1 MKSFDLNLAEDHP
14 VCTRTGLKARILCTD
29 RKDMIYPIVA
39 LVCEPYNLEK
49 VCEYTK
55 DGRFVSGTC
64 AHPLDL
70 MMDDEVC
77 A

>member
-1 MKSFDLNLAEDHP
+1 
-14 VCTRTGLKARILCTD
+14 
-29 RKDMIYPIVA
+29 MIYPIIA

-70 MMDDEVC
+70 MMDDEAC